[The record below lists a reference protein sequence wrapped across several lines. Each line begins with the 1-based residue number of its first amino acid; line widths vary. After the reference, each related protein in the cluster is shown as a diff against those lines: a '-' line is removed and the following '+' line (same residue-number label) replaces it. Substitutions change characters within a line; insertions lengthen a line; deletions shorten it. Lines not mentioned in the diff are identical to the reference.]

1 MPTDDEYNAKVTV
14 LWSKTKGR
22 FPHYMRIVYRGNLI
36 YDQYYSTTELEEIGI
51 HQPERD

>member
-51 HQPERD
+51 HQPEKD